1 MVGKGGLTLYIVKD
15 MCLYFREIWFFPKK
29 RDWQKK
35 HIAVDLDLLDDII
48 DGNV

>member
-1 MVGKGGLTLYIVKD
+1 MTLICVCILGKSD
-15 MCLYFREIWFFPKK
+15 FFPKK

-35 HIAVDLDLLDDII
+35 HIAVELDLLDDII